1 MTDEVRKIKE
11 TRDQL
16 NAVSSSFCTAKWLQ
30 VTMHLQ
36 NGHTHSCHHPQTHKI
51 PLEELRTNP
60 TALHNTE
67 FKKQQRRMMLNG
79 IRPKECQYCW
89 NVEDLGGDHISD
101 RHLKSHD
108 TWARPH
114 LNTIA
119 ESDWQ
124 DNINPRYV
132 EVSFSNVCNLKCS
145 YCSPAFSSKWAEE
158 ISQFGAYPTSDKFNN
173 FDWLQQQNKMPIP
186 HKDHNPYVDAFWKWF
201 PELYKTLEVFR
212 ITGGEPLMAK
222 DTFKVLDYI
231 NDNPNPNLELSINSN
246 ACVPDKLFD
255 QYIEKMKRITG
266 EGKIGRTR
274 LYTSVDTWGPQAEYI
289 RNGLNYNQWYN
300 NVQRVLKE
308 LPLTKVTVMCTTN
321 LLSVPQFHKMVDDI
335 HPLKREFYSNERKV
349 PITLDMAIL
358 RHPAHQ
364 SAVILPPSYA
374 EMLEPALAIMNA
386 NAETHDNAYKGFF
399 DFEIEKMRRFMD
411 YVKAG
416 PHEAERIN
424 VDVSR
429 RDFKSFVDEHDR
441 RRGTNFKQTF
451 PELEEFYNMCK

>member
-16 NAVSSSFCTAKWLQ
+16 NAVSPSFCTAKWLQ

-51 PLEELRTNP
+51 PLTELRENP

-114 LNTIA
+114 LNAIA
-119 ESDWQ
+119 KSDWQ
-124 DNINPRYV
+124 DNVNPRYV
-132 EVSFSNVCNLKCS
+132 EVSFSNVCNFKCS
-145 YCSPAFSSKWAEE
+145 YCSPAFSSKWTEE
-158 ISQFGAYPTSDKFNN
+158 IAQYGAYPTSDRFNN
-173 FDWLQQQNKMPIP
+173 FDWLQQQDKMPIP
-186 HKDHNPYVDAFWKWF
+186 NREVNPYVDAFWKWF
-201 PELYKTLEVFR
+201 PDLYKTLEVFR
-212 ITGGEPLMAK
+212 ITGGEPLMTK

-246 ACVPDKLFD
+246 ACVPNELFD
-255 QYIEKMKRITG
+255 KYIEKMKRITG

-289 RNGLNYNQWYN
+289 RNGLNYNQWYD

-364 SAVILPPSYA
+364 SAVILPPNYA

-429 RDFKSFVDEHDR
+429 RDFKLFVDEHDR

>member
-16 NAVSSSFCTAKWLQ
+16 NAVSPSFCTAKWLQ

-51 PLEELRTNP
+51 PLTELRENP

-114 LNTIA
+114 LNAIA
-119 ESDWQ
+119 KSDWQ
-124 DNINPRYV
+124 DNVNPRYV
-132 EVSFSNVCNLKCS
+132 EVSFSNVCNFKCS
-145 YCSPAFSSKWAEE
+145 YCSPAFSSKWTEE
-158 ISQFGAYPTSDKFNN
+158 IAQYGAYPTSDRFNN
-173 FDWLQQQNKMPIP
+173 FDWLQQQDKMPIP
-186 HKDHNPYVDAFWKWF
+186 NREVNPYVDAFWKWF
-201 PELYKTLEVFR
+201 PDLYKTLEVFR
-212 ITGGEPLMAK
+212 ITGGEPLMTK

-246 ACVPDKLFD
+246 ACVPNELFD
-255 QYIEKMKRITG
+255 KYIEKMKRITG

-289 RNGLNYNQWYN
+289 RNGLNYNQWYD

-364 SAVILPPSYA
+364 SAVILPPNYA

-424 VDVSR
+424 VDISR
-429 RDFKSFVDEHDR
+429 RDFKLFVDEHDR